1 MFRDDRC
8 TIKRPIAIEE
18 EGETIGYDE
27 EIVAVDLPCHLS
39 VQSISAVNQT
49 QSTASV
55 LLDYV
60 LYIDT
65 KHKISIKP
73 NDEIIVTVIATGFED
88 EEKVVEKQA
97 QKLERPIEHSTNFN
111 YSDDDDDSDDII
123 PSFLRKRGSF

>member
-1 MFRDDRC
+1 MFREDRC

-27 EIVAVDLPCHLS
+27 EIIAVDVPCHLS

-73 NDEIIVTVIATGFED
+73 NDEIIVTTGQGQIYELKAG
-88 EEKVVEKQA
+88 ESHKY
-97 QKLERPIEHSTNFN
+97 KLTTQTHCEVT
-111 YSDDDDDSDDII
+111 
-123 PSFLRKRGSF
+123 KTA

>member
-27 EIVAVDLPCHLS
+27 EIVAVDVPCHLS

-60 LYIDT
+60 LYTDT
-65 KHKISIKP
+65 KHGISIMP
-73 NDEIIVTVIATGFED
+73 NDEIIVTTGQGQLYELKAGESHKYKLTTQTHCEVTKIA
-88 EEKVVEKQA
+88 
-97 QKLERPIEHSTNFN
+97 
-111 YSDDDDDSDDII
+111 
-123 PSFLRKRGSF
+123 

>member
-27 EIVAVDLPCHLS
+27 EIIAVDVPCHLS

-73 NDEIIVTVIATGFED
+73 NDEIIVTTKFNQVYELRAD
-88 EEKVVEKQA
+88 SK
-97 QKLERPIEHSTNFN
+97 N
-111 YSDDDDDSDDII
+111 YSMPKLLRYLFNNISHNYQRSL
-123 PSFLRKRGSF
+123 PVLYFLFA